1 MDKNLKDVGEQFQEQ
16 GKKILDNIGNLINKS
31 PETQLVEIII
41 LSECCLANGRGVEP
55 LLVTDVEPVPVQFN
69 FQWNLD
75 KIL

>member
-1 MDKNLKDVGEQFQEQ
+1 MRLVG
-16 GKKILDNIGNLINKS
+16 
-31 PETQLVEIII
+31 III